1 MFWNKK
7 KKEIGHKEAPADEPV
22 TSVEPPEEPEP
33 RIIMNGPVEFVND
46 VMDAILERFIIIED
60 ADGVNVTVANVH
72 DVSDIID
79 FRLSQQAAD
88 NIMSKIWEHAFATTS
103 IMGGMVPVVRVTDA
117 FGILCDIQN
126 VDPNSTRYSQYR

>member
-7 KKEIGHKEAPADEPV
+7 KKEIGPKEVPAAEPV
-22 TSVEPPEEPEP
+22 TSMELSEEPKPEP

-60 ADGVNVTVANVH
+60 ADGVNVTVVNVH

-79 FRLSQQAAD
+79 FRQQCW
-88 NIMSKIWEHAFATTS
+88 I
-103 IMGGMVPVVRVTDA
+103 
-117 FGILCDIQN
+117 
-126 VDPNSTRYSQYR
+126 